1 MRTPTRRRF
10 AAGLL
15 AALPAGASAAASG
28 PPAAEA
34 LIAAAANMKFAL
46 DILAAQFR
54 AETGQGL
61 RIAYGASGNLTQ
73 QLLHGAPFELFL
85 SADEGSVFQLADA
98 GRTLD
103 RGTLYAEGRAVLFAA
118 HASPVQVDERF
129 DGLRAAL
136 AAGHIRRF
144 AIASPEHAPYG
155 RAAEQAL
162 RSQGLWEAIRPRL
175 VLGESVAQ
183 AAQFAGSPAVQGG
196 IIPLSLALAPE
207 VARLGRHAVIS
218 QSWHAPLLQRMVL
231 MRHAGPVARAFHT
244 WLQQPRARA
253 VLRRHGFAVPG
264 AVA

>member
-1 MRTPTRRRF
+1 MRIPTRRRF

-15 AALPAGASAAASG
+15 AAIPAAAASAQ
-28 PPAAEA
+28 PAAGP
-34 LIAAAANMKFAL
+34 LVAAASNMKFAL
-46 DILAAQFR
+46 DILAAQYR

-61 RIAYGASGNLTQ
+61 RIVYGSSGNFTQ

-98 GRTLD
+98 GRTPD
-103 RGTLYAEGRAVLFAA
+103 RGTLYAEGRAVLFAP
-118 HASPVQVDERF
+118 HASPLVVDERF

-136 AAGHIRRF
+136 AGGRIRRF

-162 RSQGLWEAIRPRL
+162 RSQGLWEAIRPHL
-175 VLGESVAQ
+175 VLGENVAQ
-183 AAQFAGSPAVQGG
+183 AAQFAGSAASQGG

-207 VARLGRHAVIS
+207 VARLGRHALIS
-218 QSWHAPLLQRMVL
+218 PSWHAALLQRMVL
-231 MRHAGPVARAFHT
+231 MRHAGPVARAFYA
-244 WLQQPRARA
+244 WIQQPAARA